1 MIPWRSYPFIRLLC
15 PFIAGILVALRLPVI
30 WHTHPVVPVA
40 LFIVCLILVSHS
52 KLKSAYNTRWVFGLA
67 VNLLI
72 LITAIEL
79 TFQKTPL
86 CDPFHFS
93 KFLNRN
99 DQVIFGMVLEPVK
112 VKPKTAGIVLRISG
126 IVNNDSLIETTGRTI
141 LYLEKDSNALGLK
154 YGDLIIA
161 SAILKLVEGPR
172 NPGEFDYKRYLSK
185 TGIYHQSYIMSGK
198 WRKLDSGRGNLLV
211 ALALKTRDHLIQIL
225 ADCGISGEELAVM
238 SALVL
243 GSTDMIDREL
253 MRSYSAAG
261 VIHIL
266 SVSGLH
272 VGMVYLVFDFLLSF
286 LKRARYGTTIKNIL
300 VILGIWAYAMITG
313 MSPPVLRA
321 SAMITLLVTGSSLNR
336 HTNIYNTLAASAFF
350 LLLINPYFI
359 TQIGFQLSYLAL
371 TGIVAFQEPIQKLW
385 SPGPWLIEKIW
396 SLIAVSIAAQLATF
410 PMATYY
416 FNQFPVFFLLTN
428 LLVIPLSAWII
439 YGAIIIW
446 ITSFSHVVSS
456 ILAII
461 VNWLTHFMNLIVRTV
476 ENIPG
481 AVARNLVL
489 HVSEVFLIYAMI
501 VSIFI
506 FFEKRKKKSGIIFLF
521 SAILLLS
528 FSIISKI
535 DEVKQRKLIVYDIDT
550 TLKMEL
556 YSNRAGY
563 FFDSHA
569 ELNDTSGLDYRFQ
582 NSRRM
587 SGIRDVRVFDIDTTR
602 RIKLPQLFKQDHFIQ
617 FLDRRIVLINKTI
630 DRTNSGKP
638 IMVDYIII
646 SDDPEVS
653 IEDLKKQFQFRE
665 IIIAPSCDRWKSEKW
680 AKQCDRLEIPCHSIA
695 REGAFVDVW

>member
-1 MIPWRSYPFIRLLC
+1 
-15 PFIAGILVALRLPVI
+15 
-30 WHTHPVVPVA
+30 
-40 LFIVCLILVSHS
+40 
-52 KLKSAYNTRWVFGLA
+52 
-67 VNLLI
+67 
-72 LITAIEL
+72 
-79 TFQKTPL
+79 
-86 CDPFHFS
+86 
-93 KFLNRN
+93 
-99 DQVIFGMVLEPVK
+99 
-112 VKPKTAGIVLRISG
+112 
-126 IVNNDSLIETTGRTI
+126 
-141 LYLEKDSNALGLK
+141 
-154 YGDLIIA
+154 
-161 SAILKLVEGPR
+161 
-172 NPGEFDYKRYLSK
+172 
-185 TGIYHQSYIMSGK
+185 
-198 WRKLDSGRGNLLV
+198 
-211 ALALKTRDHLIQIL
+211 
-225 ADCGISGEELAVM
+225 
-238 SALVL
+238 
-243 GSTDMIDREL
+243 
-253 MRSYSAAG
+253 
-261 VIHIL
+261 
-266 SVSGLH
+266 
-272 VGMVYLVFDFLLSF
+272 
-286 LKRARYGTTIKNIL
+286 
-300 VILGIWAYAMITG
+300 
-313 MSPPVLRA
+313 
-321 SAMITLLVTGSSLNR
+321 
-336 HTNIYNTLAASAFF
+336 
-350 LLLINPYFI
+350 
-359 TQIGFQLSYLAL
+359 
-371 TGIVAFQEPIQKLW
+371 
-385 SPGPWLIEKIW
+385 
-396 SLIAVSIAAQLATF
+396 
-410 PMATYY
+410 
-416 FNQFPVFFLLTN
+416 
-428 LLVIPLSAWII
+428 
-439 YGAIIIW
+439 
-446 ITSFSHVVSS
+446 
-456 ILAII
+456 
-461 VNWLTHFMNLIVRTV
+461 MNLIVRTV

-646 SDDPEVS
+646 YDDPEVS